1 MSDKPGNRKRILFVD
16 DELAF
21 LEMIEGLFTLW
32 SKNEWEIHLA
42 HNTGKALA
50 IIQQHPIDLI
60 VVDMRMPV
68 VDGLQFL
75 RLLHRKYPNIPKAAL
90 TGSDDERYQTECLNN
105 GAELFLRKPAN
116 IEGMESVYANL
127 NELIKMQPQ
136 EGFRGVLRRVGLQEV
151 LQLECL
157 GRKSSVLEVA
167 GEGMRGLIYIHDG
180 SIIHAQVGDHKGEMA
195 FYKIFSLDGGEF
207 TLKPFEEPP
216 EKTIE
221 GSWEFLV
228 MEAARVRDEVGDPT
242 AGQPVQEESVP
253 EKPRSAPKAA
263 AKPAAKAAKPAPP
276 PKPAPSPTLQP
287 QVEEMLICSTKGD
300 VLYQWQCTE
309 SDLRTEWVNFITAKA
324 KEITHETNLGGF
336 DRLEVIGSKTRMV
349 TQVSKDWSVLV
360 RSSNS
365 MNESMS

>member
-1 MSDKPGNRKRILFVD
+1 MSDKPGNKKRILFVD

-32 SKNEWEIHLA
+32 SRGEWEIHLA
-42 HNTGKALA
+42 HNTGKALG

-75 RLLHRKYPNIPKAAL
+75 RLLQRKYPNIPKAAL
-90 TGSDDERYQTECLNN
+90 TGSDDERYQTECLAN
-105 GAELFLRKPAN
+105 GAEMFLRKPAN

-127 NELIKMQPQ
+127 NELIKLQPQ

-167 GEGMRGLIYIHDG
+167 GEGMRGRIFIRDG
-180 SIIHAQVGDHKGEMA
+180 SIIHAQVGDHKGEIG

-207 TLKPFEEPP
+207 TLKPFEDPP
-216 EKTIE
+216 EETIE

-242 AGQPVQEESVP
+242 AGKPDHEPSVP
-253 EKPRSAPKAA
+253 EKPKEAPKPAGKASAKPANRPPPPPKAA
-263 AKPAAKAAKPAPP
+263 P
-276 PKPAPSPTLQP
+276 PTLHP
-287 QVEEMLICSTKGD
+287 LVEEMLICSAKGD
-300 VLYQWQCTE
+300 VLYQWQCAET
-309 SDLRTEWVNFITAKA
+309 DLRIEWVRFLTTKGG
-324 KEITHETNLGGF
+324 EMTHETNLGKL
-336 DRLEVIGSKTRMV
+336 DRVEIIGSKTRMV
-349 TQVSKDWSVLV
+349 TQVNRDWSMLV

-365 MNESMS
+365 MNEGMA